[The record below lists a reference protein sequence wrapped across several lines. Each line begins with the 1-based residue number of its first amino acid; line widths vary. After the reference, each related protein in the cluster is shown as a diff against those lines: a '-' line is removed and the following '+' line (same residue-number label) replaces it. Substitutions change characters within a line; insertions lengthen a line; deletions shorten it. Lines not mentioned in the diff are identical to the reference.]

1 MPNTKKKFGTF
12 GGVFTPCTLTIL
24 GVIMFLRLGN
34 IVGQAGFIHALII
47 LFAAKAITLLTTTS
61 LAAISTNTRVKGGG
75 AYFMIS
81 RSLGVE
87 FGTAIGIF
95 FFLAQAISVSMY
107 IIGFTEAFFQ
117 TFPSVPLSFLT
128 VATIVN
134 VISFVFVF
142 IGAGWTIK
150 FQMVILLALLLSI
163 LSFFAGT
170 VQHIALDTLLGNIA
184 ATYSEGDSFF
194 TMFAL
199 FFPAVTGIM
208 AGANMS
214 GDLQDPGKS
223 IPRGTFAS
231 ILFTTVIYLGM
242 ICLLAA
248 TNSRQDLLGNTM
260 IIRDTALWPILIPLG
275 IFSATLSSALGSMMG
290 APRILQSI
298 ARDNIFAWFKPF
310 ARMSGGEPRPATI
323 VTFLIAQGAIML
335 GNLNTIAPVITMF
348 FMITYGTLNL
358 ACFYEAYSRN
368 PSFRPSYRFYN
379 WATALVGC
387 VSCLAVMFLISPL
400 WAGIAICGVGLVYWD
415 VSRSEIVARW
425 GDVTSGL
432 ALERARSALLALE
445 DERYHPKNWRPIIL
459 ALSTTSWSRTNLA
472 QYAHWLAGGRGI
484 LSLGQVLYGEIENK
498 ATLRESAERFLRKYI
513 AEEELEAFPV
523 VIVEEGLE
531 EGLKALLQC
540 HGIGGVRPNTVA
552 IGFQEAVQN
561 PEDFV
566 LTISHSLGF
575 QKNVVCIRQ
584 CESAERWSVE
594 GSVITVL
601 WDGLHNGLL
610 MLIFAHLIKQNKEW
624 RNHPIA
630 LVCKAPPKA
639 DRKHLHDKMLG
650 FLQRVRVHAEII
662 IIDESET
669 LTAEQ
674 IKASGITILGMPR
687 PSGKPADYV
696 HSLSEAMEGMG
707 NVLFIASA
715 GDVTIDS

>member
-1 MPNTKKKFGTF
+1 MPTTKKKFGTF

-34 IVGQAGFIHALII
+34 IVGQAGCINALII

-107 IIGFTEAFFQ
+107 IVGFTEAFFQ

-134 VISFVFVF
+134 IISFVFVF

-170 VQHIALDTLLGNIA
+170 VQLVSMDTLLGNMA
-184 ATYSEGDSFF
+184 AKYSVDDSFF

-223 IPRGTFAS
+223 IPSGTFAS
-231 ILFTTVIYLGM
+231 IFFTTVIYLGM

-248 TNSRQDLLGNTM
+248 ANSRQDLLGNTM

-368 PSFRPSYRFYN
+368 PSFRPSFRFYN

-387 VSCLAVMFLISPL
+387 VSCLAVMFLINPL
-400 WAGIAICGVGLVYWD
+400 WAGIAICGVGFVYWR
-415 VSRSEIVARW
+415 VTRAEIVARW

-432 ALERARSALLALE
+432 ALERVRAALLALE

-459 ALSTTSWSRTNLA
+459 ALSTTSWTRTNLA

-484 LSLGQVLYGEIENK
+484 LSLGQVLHGEVEDK
-498 ATLRESAERFLRKYI
+498 AALRESAERFLRKYI

-540 HGIGGVRPNTVA
+540 HGIGGVRPNTVV

-584 CESAERWSVE
+584 SESAERWSVE

-624 RNHPIA
+624 RNHGIS
-630 LVCKAPPKA
+630 LICKAPPKA
-639 DRKHLHDKMLG
+639 DKQHLHEKMLG
-650 FLQRVRVHAEII
+650 FLQRVRVNAEII
-662 IIDESET
+662 VIDEAEKIS
-669 LTAEQ
+669 AEQ
-674 IKASGITILGMPR
+674 MLASGITILSMPR

-696 HSLSEAMEGMG
+696 RSLSEAMEGMG